1 MSGSGVRH
9 STALTLIMCCLVII
23 LLCDVYSLT
32 YVRGL
37 LPSLEVKGVRHEV
50 MIVFMMMLMW

>member
-1 MSGSGVRH
+1 M
-9 STALTLIMCCLVII
+9 M